1 MSDDY
6 GGDGR
11 GQSDGGASMA
21 NVVYILYLVSLFTG
35 LTGLIGLIMAYVNY
49 GNSEPWVKTHYQ
61 FQIRTF
67 WIGLLISVVGVI
79 TTLILI
85 GWLVLLFGLIW
96 LIMRCTKGMSLLG
109 RREPVPNPETWL
121 WD

>member
-6 GGDGR
+6 GSGER
-11 GQSDGGASMA
+11 HSDGGASTA

-35 LTGLIGLIMAYVNY
+35 ITGLIGVIMAYVNRE
-49 GNSEPWVKTHYQ
+49 GSDRWVRTHYQ

-67 WIGLLISVVGVI
+67 WIGLLISVVGTILVF
-79 TTLILI
+79 ILI
-85 GWLVLLFGLIW
+85 GWFVLLFGLIW
-96 LIMRCTKGMSLLG
+96 LIVRCAKGMSYLG
-109 RREPVPNPETWL
+109 RGAPVPNPETWF